1 MDGDTPQGT
10 AQETPS
16 VEQRIQSLL
25 APAPQ
30 DKPQQ
35 SEESQP
41 EAEPQGDAEG
51 PVMEAG
57 SEAEGSDESQPEDQT
72 PDETKPPKFKVK
84 IGETE
89 VDQDELV
96 KGYLRQS
103 DYTKKTQELAE
114 KRKADD
120 AERNALAQE
129 RARYAQNLE
138 YLAQQIPVPQPPSA
152 ALLDSDPIEYLK
164 QREAYESSLAKA
176 RAIDGERQRLYQQQ
190 QAEAAKAFSEARD
203 REEAALLEKIPEWKE
218 PEKARE
224 GKRAV
229 AEYLKS
235 YGYTDQDIGRLVDH
249 RSVDIARK
257 AFLYDQMQKAKST
270 AVEQKVR
277 AAPPVIKPG
286 SPVPQKVNEA
296 RISEAKQ
303 ALRKTGSINDAAK
316 AILALQKR

>member
-10 AQETPS
+10 AQETPI
-16 VEQRIQSLL
+16 EDRIRSLL

-35 SEESQP
+35 SEDSQP
-41 EAEPQGDAEG
+41 EPEPQGDDEG

-57 SEAEGSDESQPEDQT
+57 SEAEGSDEAQAEDSQPD
-72 PDETKPPKFKVK
+72 DTKPPKFKVK

-89 VDQDELV
+89 VDQDELI

-114 KRKADD
+114 KRKAED
-120 AERNALAQE
+120 AERQALAQE
-129 RARYAQNLE
+129 RAAYARNLE
-138 YLAQQIPVPQPPSA
+138 YLAQQIPVPKPPDA

-164 QREAYESSLAKA
+164 QREAYESSFAKA
-176 RAIDGERQRLYQQQ
+176 RAIEAERQRLHQQQ
-190 QAEAAKAFSEARD
+190 QAEAARNFAQTRD
-203 REEAALLEKIPEWKE
+203 REEAALVEKIPEWKDA
-218 PEKARE
+218 EKAKE

-235 YGYTDQDIGRLVDH
+235 YGYTDQDLGRLVDH

-257 AFLYDQMQKAKST
+257 AYLYDKMQKAKST
-270 AVEQKVR
+270 TVEQKVR

-286 SPVPQKVNEA
+286 APAPTKVNEA
-296 RISEAKQ
+296 RVQEAKQ
-303 ALRKTGSINDAAK
+303 ALRKSGSINDAAK
-316 AILALQKR
+316 AILALTRK